1 MRITKMIDR
10 KQMIT
15 ELDDFCERSPSCN
28 DCRLEK
34 CCTPLVDKYSDW
46 TYDAT
51 DEEIQAIYDL
61 MCGKEVPI
69 PINENPSHY
78 AKSDNP
84 WACGDAM
91 IEAYGEEA
99 FLHFCMCN
107 AFKYIWRANK
117 KGGTKDLRKAITYLE
132 KIIEIAGED

>member
-1 MRITKMIDR
+1 MIDR
-10 KQMIT
+10 EQMIR
-15 ELDDFCERSPSCN
+15 ELDDYCEYAPSCN
-28 DCRLEK
+28 SCLLESS
-34 CCTPLVDKYSDW
+34 CTSLMNKYENW

-61 MCGKEVPI
+61 MCGKEVPT
-69 PINENPSHY
+69 PINENPLHY
-78 AKSDNP
+78 AKSNNP

-107 AFKYIWRANK
+107 AFKYIWRANE

-132 KIIEIAGED
+132 KIIEIKGEAKP